1 MFLKY
6 RVKLP
11 ISARKVDSQFLG
23 SNLRLALDRK
33 KKQQQT
39 NLKKNN
45 KLKIAKF
52 CRYCR
57 KRGQLKEFK
66 MVQMWALHLLSYT

>member
-1 MFLKY
+1 MLFLKY

-23 SNLRLALDRK
+23 SNLPLALDRK
-33 KKQQQT
+33 KTNKQT
-39 NLKKNN
+39 KI

-52 CRYCR
+52 VDIAG
-57 KRGQLKEFK
+57 KGDNSKNLKWSRCGLFI
-66 MVQMWALHLLSYT
+66 Y